1 MARVIHNDTDHRKA
15 LAELN
20 RLLVLDPE
28 DGTPEADEL
37 DLLAL
42 VVETYE
48 KERFP
53 IAPPDPVDAIRFRM
67 DQAGLSQRDLV
78 PYLGSKSKV
87 SEVLSGKRPL
97 TLSMIRALHEG
108 LGIPADVLLRR
119 FPDAEPDTEAD
130 SPDWNRMPVKE
141 MAKRGW
147 LNATP
152 EQLKRHAGDVAR
164 QWFASV
170 GQPQPA
176 ALFRTSRHTRS
187 AREMDRYALTTWTAR
202 VLQLAAAQRPS
213 TKVKPVSIDVQFMAE
228 VAHLSVLDNGP
239 AAARDYLIKHDV
251 ALVVEPHFPRTYLD
265 GAAIFGNG
273 PVVGLTLRYDRLD
286 NFWFTLLHELAHL
299 ALHAD
304 AGADAYYDDL
314 EASSE
319 PDSRESEADALAA
332 DALVPRAAWRA
343 WANEVPHSIADVG
356 VFAQSVR
363 VNPAV
368 VAGRLRHE
376 SGDFRAFSR
385 MLGGGQVRSALT
397 GGTRP
402 SETPGDSLK
411 VSGNG

>member
-1 MARVIHNDTDHRKA
+1 MARVIHNDIEHHEA

-28 DGTPEADEL
+28 DDTPEADEL

-42 VVETYE
+42 VIETYE
-48 KERFP
+48 KERYP

-67 DQAGLSQRDLV
+67 DQAGLSRRDLV

-119 FPDAEPDTEAD
+119 TPDAEPDTEAD
-130 SPDWNRMPVKE
+130 SPDWSRMPVKE

-147 LNATP
+147 LKATP
-152 EQLKRHAGDVAR
+152 EQLKRHAGDMAR
-164 QWFASV
+164 RWFTSA

-187 AREMDRYALTTWTAR
+187 AREMDGYALTAWTAR
-202 VLQLAAAQRPS
+202 VLQLAAAQRS
-213 TKVKPVSIDVQFMAE
+213 SAKTKPVSIDAQFMAE
-228 VAHLSVLDNGP
+228 VAHLSVLDSGP
-239 AAARDYLIKHDV
+239 SAARDYLIKHGI
-251 ALVVEPHFPRTYLD
+251 ALVVEPHFRRTYLD

-286 NFWFTLLHELAHL
+286 NFWFTLMHELAHV
-299 ALHAD
+299 ALHVD
-304 AGADAYYDDL
+304 TGADAFYDDL

-319 PDSRESEADALAA
+319 PDPRESEADALAA
-332 DALVPRAAWRA
+332 DALIPKEAWID
-343 WANEVPHSIADVG
+343 WEKGDPHSTSDV
-356 VFAQSVR
+356 VAFARSMR
-363 VNPAV
+363 VHPAV

-376 SGDFRAFSR
+376 TSNFRTFSR
-385 MLGGGQVRSALT
+385 MLGSGLPRQALEV
-397 GGTRP
+397 G
-402 SETPGDSLK
+402 
-411 VSGNG
+411 

>member
-1 MARVIHNDTDHRKA
+1 
-15 LAELN
+15 
-20 RLLVLDPE
+20 
-28 DGTPEADEL
+28 
-37 DLLAL
+37 
-42 VVETYE
+42 
-48 KERFP
+48 
-53 IAPPDPVDAIRFRM
+53 VDAIRFRM

-119 FPDAEPDTEAD
+119 SPDAEPDTEGE
-130 SPDWNRMPVKE
+130 SPDWSRMPVKE

-147 LNATP
+147 LKATP

-187 AREMDRYALTTWTAR
+187 AREMDRYALTAWTAR
-202 VLQLAAAQRPS
+202 VLQLAGAQRAS
-213 TKVKPVSIDVQFMAE
+213 AKTKPVSIDAQFMAE

-239 AAARDYLIKHDV
+239 AAARDYLIKHGIG
-251 ALVVEPHFPRTYLD
+251 LVVEPHFPRTYLD
-265 GAAIFGNG
+265 GATIFGDG

-286 NFWFTLLHELAHL
+286 NFWFTLMHELAHL

-314 EASSE
+314 DAASE
-319 PDSRESEADALAA
+319 PDSREKEADRLAA
-332 DALVPRAAWRA
+332 DALIPKAAWKA
-343 WANEVPHSIADVG
+343 WERGVPHSTADVEA
-356 VFAQSVR
+356 FARSVR
-363 VNPAV
+363 VHPAV

-376 SGDFRAFSR
+376 TGDFRAFSR
-385 MLGGGQVRSALT
+385 MLGSGLVRHAVEVV
-397 GGTRP
+397 G
-402 SETPGDSLK
+402 
-411 VSGNG
+411 

>member
-1 MARVIHNDTDHRKA
+1 MARVIHTDKEHSEA
-15 LAELN
+15 LATLN

-119 FPDAEPDTEAD
+119 SPDTEPD
-130 SPDWNRMPVKE
+130 SDGESPDWSRMPVKE

-147 LNATP
+147 LKATP
-152 EQLKRHAGDVAR
+152 EQLKRHAADLAW
-164 QWFASV
+164 QWFTNV

-187 AREMDRYALTTWTAR
+187 AREMDRYALTAWTAR
-202 VLQLAAAQRPS
+202 VLQLASAQRPK
-213 TKVKPVSIDVQFMAE
+213 TKTKPTSIDAEFMAE

-239 AAARDYLIKHDV
+239 AAARDYLAKHGI
-251 ALVVEPHFPRTYLD
+251 ALVVEPHFRRTYLD
-265 GAAIFGNG
+265 GAAIFGDG

-286 NFWFTLLHELAHL
+286 NFWFTLMHELAHL
-299 ALHAD
+299 ALHGG

-314 EASSE
+314 EAASE
-319 PDSRESEADALAA
+319 PDSLESEADWLAA
-332 DALVPRAAWRA
+332 DSLIPKTAWCA
-343 WANEVPHSIADVG
+343 WVKDSSHAMTDVEA
-356 VFAQSVR
+356 FARSVR
-363 VNPAV
+363 VHPAV
-368 VAGRLRHE
+368 VAGRLGHE
-376 SGDFRAFSR
+376 SRDFKSLSR
-385 MLGGGQVRSALT
+385 MLGHGRVRCALVPQHGAVNGG
-397 GGTRP
+397 
-402 SETPGDSLK
+402 
-411 VSGNG
+411 